1 MLTLYLMRHGQ
12 TDLNIAGRMQ
22 GQMATSLNDVGR
34 SQAKEAATFIKERGL
49 KFDKIYVSPLP
60 RAVETA
66 QLAVG
71 EEHVPF
77 IEDERIMEW
86 SFGPYEG
93 AFVKDLPKDA
103 FDFIHNPEG
112 LPTPEGMET
121 LVSMR
126 ERVQDFF
133 SDLEE
138 KEMPA
143 DGSDKTI
150 LVVSHGLFL
159 RATLSVLLSRRWND
173 LLDLWFHNCSICEI
187 HGFGEKSPCEAVMI
201 YGKEER

>member
-22 GQMATSLNDVGR
+22 GQMATSLNEEGR
-34 SQAKEAATFIKERGL
+34 SQAEEAAAFIKERGL

-71 EEHVPF
+71 EEHGPF
-77 IEDERIMEW
+77 IEDKRIMEW

-93 AFVKDLPKDA
+93 AFFKELPKDA
-103 FDFIHNPEG
+103 LEFIHNPED
-112 LPTPEGMET
+112 LPTPDGMET
-121 LVSMR
+121 LASMR
-126 ERVQDFF
+126 ERVQDFL
-133 SDLEE
+133 SELAE
-138 KEMPA
+138 KEVA
-143 DGSDKTI
+143 DGTDKKI

-159 RATLSVLLSRRWND
+159 RATLSELLSRRWNE
-173 LLDLWFHNCSICEI
+173 LLDLWFNNCSICEI
-187 HGFGEKSPCEAVMI
+187 HGFGEKGPCEAVMI